1 VPAAAPAG
9 QPVVRNETASYAL
22 GLAFGNQLH
31 HGGVTTEISMEALM
45 RGVNDGLGGKQP
57 SMGEKQKAA
66 EFLRTERDAIGERN
80 KAASREFLARNAQ
93 KPGVKT
99 TESGL
104 QYLVINPGDLSAK
117 SPDVQSQVTVQYHG
131 RLIDG
136 TEFDNSSEHG
146 QAAIFRMN
154 SILKGWQEALSMMK
168 PGGRWRVFVPPEL
181 GYDLR
186 TPPSIPPGSLLI
198 YDLDLIRINAIGQFG
213 PTPGVNPSAGKPAN
227 PKPGAS
233 PAKPQGTT

>member
-1 VPAAAPAG
+1 VAAPAG
-9 QPVVRNETASYAL
+9 RPAAGNEAASYEL

-31 HGGVTTEISMEALM
+31 HGGVTTEISMGALV
-45 RGVNDGLGGKQP
+45 RGVKDGLGGKQP
-57 SMGEKQKAA
+57 SMAEKQAA
-66 EFLRTERDAIGERN
+66 AQFLRTERNAVGERN

-93 KPGVKT
+93 KPGFKT
-99 TESGL
+99 TASGL
-104 QYLVINPGDLSAK
+104 QYLVIKPGDLTAK
-117 SPDVQSQVTVQYHG
+117 SPDAESQVTVQYHG

-168 PGGRWRVFVPPEL
+168 PGAQWRIFVPPEL

-213 PTPGVNPSAGKPAN
+213 PAPGANPSAGKPAN
-227 PKPGAS
+227 PKLGAS
-233 PAKPQGTT
+233 AAKP